1 MCYHNKLLY
10 IIVVISALI
19 FIGCATT
26 YAPADWLPKTEDI
39 PKNIY
44 GGWITII
51 TETNSLDSED
61 LGMQYS
67 GEFIAEDS
75 STVFLLY
82 DTLYQIPKNKIKSSI
97 LELDSKNAT
106 GYGLWT
112 AGGIVSTIS
121 HGFFLIISAPVW
133 LVTGIPTTILES
145 SRDRYEA
152 EYPDE
157 IYWNEVK
164 KFARFP
170 QGVDG
175 IDLRQLKPYNIT
187 PE

>member
-10 IIVVISALI
+10 IIVVISASI

-39 PKNIY
+39 PKNVY

-97 LELDSKNAT
+97 LE
-106 GYGLWT
+106 
-112 AGGIVSTIS
+112 
-121 HGFFLIISAPVW
+121 F
-133 LVTGIPTTILES
+133 
-145 SRDRYEA
+145 SRNRYEA
-152 EYPDE
+152 ENPDE

-175 IDLRQLKPYNIT
+175 IDLSQLKPYNIT